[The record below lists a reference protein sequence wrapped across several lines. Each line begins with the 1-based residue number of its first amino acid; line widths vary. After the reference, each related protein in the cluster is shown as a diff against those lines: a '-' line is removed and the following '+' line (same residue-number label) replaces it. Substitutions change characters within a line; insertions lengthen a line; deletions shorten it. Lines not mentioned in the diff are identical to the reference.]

1 MAAAKAEDGS
11 GRGGGGG
18 AAVAAALAD
27 SLLHVTAVDVR
38 SERLHT
44 SAAPLLPRRN
54 ADGHTLELNPDHP
67 LVVQLA
73 QGVTA
78 EEGEDVVRERAE
90 LLAQLGA
97 VAAGVGAVNQAALA
111 ERLARAAAAAP
122 PPRKRRRDAAGG
134 WLRRILARL
143 TSACETDIACASRA
157 VHEQGRVD
165 DAQRRLIGARTHR

>member
-1 MAAAKAEDGS
+1 MAAKKAETEAAEEAVAAAKAKTEAAEE
-11 GRGGGGG
+11 
-18 AAVAAALAD
+18 AAVAAAVVAALAD
-27 SLLHVTAVDVR
+27 SPLQVAAVDVR

-44 SAAPLLPRRN
+44 SAALLLPRRGAN
-54 ADGHTLELNPDHP
+54 GRPDGHTLELNPDHP

-78 EEGEDVVRERAE
+78 EEGENVVRERAE

-134 WLRRILARL
+134 WLRRIFER
-143 TSACETDIACASRA
+143 
-157 VHEQGRVD
+157 G
-165 DAQRRLIGARTHR
+165 